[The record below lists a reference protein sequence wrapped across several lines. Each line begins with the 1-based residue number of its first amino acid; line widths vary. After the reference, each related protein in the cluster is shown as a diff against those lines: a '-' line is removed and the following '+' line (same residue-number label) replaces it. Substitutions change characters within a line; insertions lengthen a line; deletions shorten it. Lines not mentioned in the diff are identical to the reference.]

1 MKTSKKRQAYQDMI
15 DDRKFYSVGE
25 ALDIFSKSK
34 SKKFDESIDIA
45 INLGID
51 AGNSDENVRGSVAL
65 PNSLGKDIKL
75 AVFTDSSNEKEAK
88 DNGAD
93 FVGLEE
99 LAEEFKKDNIKVDLV
114 IASQSAMKIVGQ
126 LGQILGPKGLMPSPK
141 NGTVTDN
148 IGTAVKEA
156 KSGKVLFK
164 NDKGGIIHGCI
175 AKVSFNENQI
185 SENLNVLIDEVKRLK
200 PASTKGVYIKDIFIS
215 STMGPGLKSVSY
227 THLTLPT
234 ISDV

>member
-1 MKTSKKRQAYQDMI
+1 MKMSKKKRAYQDLI
-15 DDRKFYSVGE
+15 DDKQFYSIGE
-25 ALDIFSKSK
+25 AHEIFSKSQ
-34 SKKFDESIDIA
+34 SKKFDESIDVA

-51 AGNSDENVRGSVAL
+51 VGKSDENVRGSVAL
-65 PNSLGKDIKL
+65 PNSLGKNIKL
-75 AVFTDSSNEKEAK
+75 AVFTDSSNEKEAM

-175 AKVSFNENQI
+175 AKVSFDENKI
-185 SENLNVLIDEVKRLK
+185 SENLNALIEEVKKLK
-200 PASTKGVYIKDIFIS
+200 PASTKGLYIKDIFIS
-215 STMGPGLKSVSY
+215 STMGPGLRLNTGDY
-227 THLTLPT
+227 
-234 ISDV
+234 I

>member
-15 DDRKFYSVGE
+15 DDRQFYSVGE

-34 SKKFDESIDIA
+34 SKNFDESIDIA

-51 AGNSDENVRGSVAL
+51 AGKSDENVRGSVAL

-148 IGTAVKEA
+148 IGQAVKEA
-156 KSGKVLFK
+156 KSGKVLF
-164 NDKGGIIHGCI
+164 
-175 AKVSFNENQI
+175 
-185 SENLNVLIDEVKRLK
+185 
-200 PASTKGVYIKDIFIS
+200 
-215 STMGPGLKSVSY
+215 
-227 THLTLPT
+227 
-234 ISDV
+234 

>member
-1 MKTSKKRQAYQDMI
+1 MKTSKKKQAYQDMI
-15 DDRKFYSVGE
+15 DDRQFYSIGE
-25 ALDIFSKSK
+25 ALEIFSKSK
-34 SKKFDESIDIA
+34 SKNFDESIDIA

-51 AGNSDENVRGSVAL
+51 AGKSDENVRGSVAL

-148 IGTAVKEA
+148 IGQAVKEA

-175 AKVSFNENQI
+175 AKVSFDENQV

-215 STMGPGLKSVSY
+215 STMGPGLKLNSGDY
-227 THLTLPT
+227 
-234 ISDV
+234 I

>member
-1 MKTSKKRQAYQDMI
+1 MKMSKKKKAYQDLI
-15 DDRKFYSVGE
+15 DDKLFYSIGE
-25 ALDIFSKSK
+25 AHEIFSKSQ
-34 SKKFDESIDIA
+34 SKKFDESIDVA
-45 INLGID
+45 INLGIYV
-51 AGNSDENVRGSVAL
+51 GKSDENVIGSVDL
-65 PNSLGKDIKL
+65 PKSIVKDIKL

-164 NDKGGIIHGCI
+164 NDKGGIIHG
-175 AKVSFNENQI
+175 
-185 SENLNVLIDEVKRLK
+185 
-200 PASTKGVYIKDIFIS
+200 
-215 STMGPGLKSVSY
+215 
-227 THLTLPT
+227 
-234 ISDV
+234 